1 MQQSRMRPLAT
12 FLATLILFY
21 GGLSPQII
29 ASDSYINQYQ
39 GSRLYSWD
47 GKYLSQYQGK
57 RLYEWDGHY
66 LSTYQ
71 GGRRFEWDGQYLSKY
86 QGPRLLEL
94 SGKQMMGGKVQT
106 KYLPAIHLT

>member
-1 MQQSRMRPLAT
+1 MRPLAA
-12 FLATLILFY
+12 FFTLLITCS
-21 GGLSPQII
+21 GILSPQIM
-29 ASDSYINQYQ
+29 ASDSYITQYQ

-71 GGRRFEWDGQYLSKY
+71 GSRRFEWDGQYIQTY
-86 QGPRLLEL
+86 QGGRVFSIDGSVPQAILALLAAGFL
-94 SGKQMMGGKVQT
+94 
-106 KYLPAIHLT
+106 